1 MRTNVRKL
9 DLELVLAGVAT
20 IVSLAYMTVITLDRL
35 SPMEVVISLLGGAL
49 GVGLVLG
56 AVYLLTR
63 RTRTI
68 FLSHTAADAAVA
80 TRIAADLRG
89 RGIRVILP
97 EEEIAPG
104 DRIAS
109 KVAAAIGRSD
119 SVVVLMSRD
128 AAASQWVQRELQVAR
143 DQSRR
148 IIPVI
153 VGDVEVPESLK
164 DIRYLRLDSYDDTL
178 NQLSKPVSPRV

>member
-1 MRTNVRKL
+1 MRANVKKL
-9 DLELVLAGVAT
+9 DLETALAGVAILFSLT
-20 IVSLAYMTVITLDRL
+20 VMAVVTFDRVSLWDLVVSFCGTV
-35 SPMEVVISLLGGAL
+35 L
-49 GVGLVLG
+49 GVGLG
-56 AVYLLTR
+56 IAAGYLVTR

-68 FLSHTAADAAVA
+68 FLSHTASDAAVA

-97 EEEIAPG
+97 AEEIAPG

-128 AAASQWVQRELQVAR
+128 AAASHWVQRELQVAR
-143 DQSRR
+143 DQNRR

-153 VGDVEVPESLK
+153 VGDAEIPESLS
-164 DIRYLRLDSYDDTL
+164 DIRYLRLDSYDDAL
-178 NQLSKPVSPRV
+178 NQLSKSVATRV

>member
-9 DLELVLAGVAT
+9 DLEMVLAGVA
-20 IVSLAYMTVITLDRL
+20 IVSSLIIMAVVTLDRF
-35 SPMEVVISLLGGAL
+35 SPLELVISFCGVVL
-49 GVGLVLG
+49 GVGVQI
-56 AVYLLTR
+56 AAIHLLTR

-68 FLSHTAADAAVA
+68 FLSHTAADAGVA

-97 EEEIAPG
+97 QEEIAPG

-128 AAASQWVQRELQVAR
+128 AAASHWVQRELQVAR

-153 VGDVEVPESLK
+153 VGDVEVPESLR